1 VASAILAAAPTADE
15 QEDEDEELELYAQ
28 AALEWPPTRLAPSQ
42 VRRLNAYAAAGQKL
56 LTERLAATIEVLA
69 RAADEQYALELYT
82 SDNSDP
88 ARVERFLMRARDL
101 VSLSDVFVI
110 PLTAENSA
118 GVTWRV
124 RVVFGRYD
132 TREQA
137 LDAAGRLPPKYRR
150 AFRVFPR
157 TFADLRQAL

>member
-1 VASAILAAAPTADE
+1 
-15 QEDEDEELELYAQ
+15 
-28 AALEWPPTRLAPSQ
+28 
-42 VRRLNAYAAAGQKL
+42 
-56 LTERLAATIEVLA
+56 VLA

-124 RVVFGRYD
+124 RVLFGRYD